1 MDAHNKCIGFDLIML
16 RLLDQLNYTPPNLQ
30 LYKKDSC
37 EVTFDNY
44 NQMYRLFI
52 DGEDYMS
59 YRIKDHDEAYELY
72 SHYDL
77 AKGHCICTG
86 LGFGVRENWLLTKK
100 EVSKVTVLEKIRK
113 LLIIISTLIL
123 NSLMMWKSFISVLMI
138 TKVSVT
144 LFYWIIMRMK
154 LVMLN

>member
-1 MDAHNKCIGFDLIML
+1 ML
-16 RLLDQLNYTPPNLQ
+16 RLLDQLNYTPPNLK

-37 EVTFDNY
+37 EVTFDDF

-52 DGEDYMS
+52 GGEDYMS

-100 EVSKVTVLEKIRK
+100 EVSKVTVLEKNKK
-113 LLIIISTLIL
+113 LLIIISTSTL
-123 NSLMMWKSFISVLMI
+123 NSLMMWKSFILMLMI
-138 TKVSVT
+138 TKVNVI
-144 LFYWIIMRMK
+144 LFYWIITRMK